1 MSTKRPVPAE
11 IPADVI
17 DGLARALVDAST
29 VPVLLLDAKLT
40 VIASSS
46 SFCDAFQLEPRN
58 VTDHELWE
66 LGRGEWD
73 TPPLRSLLRAT
84 LSGYAKIDIYEMD
97 LKRRDREPRRLALN
111 VVKLDAGED
120 RRVWLLLTISDITDQ
135 VAAEALR
142 EMLTHEKAVLLR
154 DVRHRVA
161 NSLQIIASVLL
172 QSARDVPT
180 SDSLLRL
187 DGARG
192 RRRSISA
199 IQLQLAG
206 DGAGT
211 VAMRP
216 YFEQL
221 CDSLGGS
228 MIGDDEQITLEVDID
243 DSFCS
248 AEDSMA
254 LGLIVTELVIN
265 ALKHAFPDQRKGG
278 IRVSYGSSADD
289 WTLKVSDN
297 GVGTRAA
304 SGKPGLGTGIVD
316 ALTRKLGGTQLVSS
330 SGAGTSVSIKNA
342 AGALPAA
349 AA

>member
-17 DGLARALVDAST
+17 DALARALVDAST

-40 VIASSS
+40 VIAASA
-46 SFCDAFQLEPRN
+46 SFCEAFQFDPRN
-58 VTDHELWE
+58 VTDHELSE

-111 VVKLDAGED
+111 VVKLNGQD
-120 RRVWLLLTISDITDQ
+120 RNVWLLLTISDITDQ
-135 VAAEALR
+135 LAAEALR
-142 EMLTHEKAVLLR
+142 EVLVRERAVLLR
-154 DVRHRVA
+154 DIRHRVA
-161 NSLQIIASVLL
+161 NSLQIVASVLL
-172 QSARDVPT
+172 QSARDVPP
-180 SDSLLRL
+180 SDSPLRL
-187 DGARG
+187 NNTHGRG
-192 RRRSISA
+192 RSIAA

-206 DGAGT
+206 DDTGA

-228 MIGDDEQITLEVDID
+228 MIGDHEQITLDVDID
-243 DSFCS
+243 DSMCS
-248 AEDSMA
+248 SEDSMA

-278 IRVSYGSSADD
+278 IRVSYGSSAND
-289 WTLKVSDN
+289 WTLNVSDN

-316 ALTRKLGGTQLVSS
+316 ALTRNLGATQLVSS
-330 SGAGTSVSIKNA
+330 SSSGTSVSIT
-342 AGALPAA
+342 AGAVPARA
-349 AA
+349 A